1 MDDVRAVK
9 GYSAPRLIL
18 ADAARKTSK
27 GDGIQMI
34 LDSLSADTAVAK
46 AAHRAASASCRAS
59 DQTLESEA
67 RDRASSACNATT
79 PRIRSWSASRVRSA
93 ASSRLSHA
101 SAMTAPATVRSH
113 LTFSSLDIFLTSS
126 HPSERETTASP
137 SLLLT
142 ESYFASFR
150 CAKATIKLAMC
161 SHLNLRLF
169 TSTRAA
175 LLFPEWHKMCTLLT
189 RPRPLPTCMVERT
202 FLFT

>member
-18 ADAARKTSK
+18 ADAARKTAK

-46 AAHRAASASCRAS
+46 AAQRAASASCRAS

-67 RDRASSACNATT
+67 RDRASSAGNATT

-101 SAMTAPATVRSH
+101 SAMTAPATVRSQ
-113 LTFSSLDIFLTSS
+113 LSFSSLGIFLTSP
-126 HPSERETTASP
+126 HPSER
-137 SLLLT
+137 
-142 ESYFASFR
+142 
-150 CAKATIKLAMC
+150 
-161 SHLNLRLF
+161 
-169 TSTRAA
+169 
-175 LLFPEWHKMCTLLT
+175 
-189 RPRPLPTCMVERT
+189 
-202 FLFT
+202 